1 MTKDEA
7 EELLTKITEVSR
19 YDRRWPD
26 ILCWIRQYGEA
37 RAQAAVDAFKADTLG
52 MLEAL
57 AKMVGEV
64 HTKEWWISYDKHTDQ
79 FTYRRYLYF
88 SFSGDSITATRA
100 EAEALLKGDVADA
113 DA

>member
-1 MTKDEA
+1 MTKDDY
-7 EELLTKITEVSR
+7 VSPSGIGPLF
-19 YDRRWPD
+19 DAG
-26 ILCWIRQYGEA
+26 L
-37 RAQAAVDAFKADTLG
+37 AAGRDAALADTLG

-64 HTKEWWISYDKHTDQ
+64 HTKKWWISYDKHTDQ

-100 EAEALLKGDVADA
+100 EAEALLGKRGKLNEQYATFCL
-113 DA
+113 